1 MTLRTLLAPIILC
14 AAASTAFAQ
23 KAPDPAP
30 KPAAPEA
37 QQSGEGVKKLFD
49 IIKQEPTIKDV
60 QAAVLKYYKLEPSR
74 INSMARWAR
83 LKGLLPEVEG
93 SVDNMI
99 GHTFNNMKDGL
110 YPILPSPAENP
121 NPENYKERMRSDQ
134 DQLTWRVRAVW
145 SLDRLAFNAEAL
157 DAKSLNSMGESMVRE
172 VTTLYFAR
180 RRLLATLLLSPPA
193 DDQELFLDLMRLDE
207 LTATLD
213 AMTGGMF
220 AKKAWKWEE
229 LLGK

>member
-1 MTLRTLLAPIILC
+1 MTLKALLVPFIIC
-14 AAASTAFAQ
+14 AAATSALAQ
-23 KAPDPAP
+23 KGPDPAP
-30 KPAAPEA
+30 KAAAPE
-37 QQSGEGVKKLFD
+37 QPPSGEGVKKLFD
-49 IIKQEPTIKDV
+49 IIKKEPTIKDV
-60 QAAVLKYYKLEPSR
+60 QAAVLKYYKLEPAR

-110 YPILPSPAENP
+110 YPILPSPPQNP

-145 SLDRLAFNAEAL
+145 ALDRLAFNAEAL
-157 DAKSLNSMGESMVRE
+157 DVKSLNGMGESMVRE